1 MLLVQILIFTV
12 ASEAHKKWGGHSQYG
27 NKKLGGSA
35 TSLAIELTLFLAN
48 SGAAMAASAAA
59 APTPM
64 YSICLYY
71 DTSKSKE

>member
-1 MLLVQILIFTV
+1 MVGM
-12 ASEAHKKWGGHSQYG
+12 ASEAHKKWAAILNMVIKSG
-27 NKKLGGSA
+27 A

-64 YSICLYY
+64 GRNGVVYAHTLVCLR
-71 DTSKSKE
+71 S